1 MFTTIISHQACSNHE
16 PPQGH
21 PECSQR
27 LAAVL
32 SALEAEEFAYLP
44 RIEAPLATMDMLTRL
59 HGRAHVDYI
68 LSQVPQT
75 GTQALDADTHVSPGS
90 GEAAL
95 RAAGAVAHG
104 VELILTGQTR
114 TVFCAVRPPGHHAEP
129 DRAMGFCLFN
139 NIGVGVHHARAM
151 GLRRLAVVDFDVHH
165 GNGTQRLAES
175 DPDLFFASTHQ
186 WPLYPGTGRVEET
199 GPAGNILNV
208 PLKAGC
214 DSDGF
219 RQAFSDQI
227 LPALLAFAPE
237 MIFISAGFDAHWR
250 DPLGGLDL
258 NERDF
263 GWATAEV
270 MNIADQCAKGRVL
283 SSLEGGYDMDA
294 LARSTTHHVRALM
307 RL

>member
-1 MFTTIISHQACSNHE
+1 MFTTIITHPACINHR
-16 PPQGH
+16 PPAGH
-21 PECSQR
+21 PECSER
-27 LAAVL
+27 LIAVL
-32 SALEAEEFAYLP
+32 AALEAEEFAYLP
-44 RIEAPLATMDMLTRL
+44 RVEAPLASVEMLTRL
-59 HGRAHVDYI
+59 HDRAHVDYL
-68 LSQVPQT
+68 LSQIPAS

-104 VELILTGQTR
+104 VELIVNGQSR

-129 DRAMGFCLFN
+129 ERAMGFCLFN
-139 NIGVGVHHARAM
+139 NIGVGVHQARAM
-151 GLRRLAVVDFDVHH
+151 GLKRLAVIDFDVHH

-175 DPDLFFASTHQ
+175 DSDLFFASTHQ

-199 GPAGNILNV
+199 GPADNILNV

-219 RQAFSDQI
+219 REAFAAKI
-227 LPALLAFAPE
+227 LPALTEYAPE

-258 NERDF
+258 NEHDF
-263 GWATAEV
+263 GWATTQIVAVAEK
-270 MNIADQCAKGRVL
+270 CAKGRVL
-283 SSLEGGYDMDA
+283 SSLEGGYDLDG
-294 LARSTTHHVRALM
+294 LARSTVHHVRGLM
-307 RL
+307 GV